1 MADQPVF
8 ISDIRFN
15 QSGSKEQTQW
25 LYRIGRFGV
34 NRYMSESDINH
45 AINIY
50 RGTGAF
56 DDITY
61 LHLFRPR
68 QSLRPLNAGL
78 GASPDFQNNLL
89 LVPFIR
95 FCYDNLDDPYF
106 AKSGINT
113 TLSGPFG
120 LTVQWSDFTKRIG
133 VYFSVGYS
141 F

>member
-1 MADQPVF
+1 MPSPQPKPSPSTFIEAQGLSTTSHTFTSFDQ
-8 ISDIRFN
+8 
-15 QSGSKEQTQW
+15 
-25 LYRIGRFGV
+25 GRAYG
-34 NRYMSESDINH
+34 H
-45 AINIY
+45 AN
-50 RGTGAF
+50 
-56 DDITY
+56 D
-61 LHLFRPR
+61 
-68 QSLRPLNAGL
+68 SLNAGL

-113 TLSGPFG
+113 TLSPFG